1 MRALLHDA
9 RYRKWHSFD
18 LASIYAF
25 KNAESVQ
32 KEIWRCFG
40 DCYFDDECF
49 RNYRYKKRSE
59 RQCSKCPAR
68 NSTTLKSV
76 LTPELTTTMLDLVD
90 TIRSFY
96 QVLIGLSKE
105 KVVDRTENF
114 RLRAYHTMI
123 LLSARMASSEIE
135 DGVVKTSVLVEG
147 PRTLRELWRTLLWHI
162 EKLGRL

>member
-76 LTPELTTTMLDLVD
+76 LTPELTTTM
-90 TIRSFY
+90 
-96 QVLIGLSKE
+96 
-105 KVVDRTENF
+105 
-114 RLRAYHTMI
+114 RAYPVVTHTHYM
-123 LLSARMASSEIE
+123 
-135 DGVVKTSVLVEG
+135 
-147 PRTLRELWRTLLWHI
+147 
-162 EKLGRL
+162 